1 MAVLGLVGLGVVVW
15 GWVEVWR
22 DERRLAKERA
32 RAERRR
38 IEREASLVAGRLR
51 QQAFRVQ
58 GEMMQRVVEELRR
71 RSCWLRTRHPAACGG
86 VVGGWVLRFLQ

>member
-1 MAVLGLVGLGVVVW
+1 MNLFGVLFTVLVVVLLAGLGLLAWGL
-15 GWVEVWR
+15 VEGWR
-22 DERRLAKERA
+22 DERRLAKERM

-58 GEMMQRVVEELRR
+58 GEMMRRVVEELRR
-71 RSCWLRTRHPAACGG
+71 RS
-86 VVGGWVLRFLQ
+86 

>member
-1 MAVLGLVGLGVVVW
+1 MTGLAVLGLVGVAVLGVVGLGLLVW
-15 GWVEVWR
+15 GWVEGRR

-32 RAERRR
+32 RAVQQR

-58 GEMMQRVVEELRR
+58 GEMMRRAVEELRR
-71 RSCWLRTRHPAACGG
+71 RS
-86 VVGGWVLRFLQ
+86 

>member
-1 MAVLGLVGLGVVVW
+1 MNLFGVLFTVLVVLLLAGLGLLVW

-22 DERRLAKERA
+22 DERRLAKERV

-58 GEMMQRVVEELRR
+58 GEMMRRAVEELRR
-71 RSCWLRTRHPAACGG
+71 RS
-86 VVGGWVLRFLQ
+86 

>member
-1 MAVLGLVGLGVVVW
+1 MNLFGVLFTVLVVVLLAGLGLLVW

-32 RAERRR
+32 RAERQR

-58 GEMMQRVVEELRR
+58 GEMMRRVVEELRR
-71 RSCWLRTRHPAACGG
+71 RS
-86 VVGGWVLRFLQ
+86 

>member
-1 MAVLGLVGLGVVVW
+1 MNLFGVLITVLVVVLLAGLGVVVW

-38 IEREASLVAGRLR
+38 IERDASLVAGRLR

-58 GEMMQRVVEELRR
+58 GEMMRRVVEELRR
-71 RSCWLRTRHPAACGG
+71 RS
-86 VVGGWVLRFLQ
+86 

>member
-1 MAVLGLVGLGVVVW
+1 MNLFGVLITVLAVVLLAGLGLLAW
-15 GWVEVWR
+15 GWVEVWQ
-22 DERRLAKERA
+22 DEQRLAKEQA

-58 GEMMQRVVEELRR
+58 GEMMRRVVEELRR
-71 RSCWLRTRHPAACGG
+71 RS
-86 VVGGWVLRFLQ
+86 

>member
-1 MAVLGLVGLGVVVW
+1 MNLFGVLITVLVVVLLAGLGLLVW
-15 GWVEVWR
+15 GLVEVRR

-38 IEREASLVAGRLR
+38 IERDASLVAGRLR

-58 GEMMQRVVEELRR
+58 GEMMRRVVEELRR
-71 RSCWLRTRHPAACGG
+71 RS
-86 VVGGWVLRFLQ
+86 

>member
-1 MAVLGLVGLGVVVW
+1 MNLFGVLITVLAVVLLVGLGLLAW

-32 RAERRR
+32 QAQQRR

-58 GEMMQRVVEELRR
+58 GEMMRRVVEELQR
-71 RSCWLRTRHPAACGG
+71 RS
-86 VVGGWVLRFLQ
+86 

>member
-1 MAVLGLVGLGVVVW
+1 MNLFGVLITVLAVVLLAGLGLLAWGL
-15 GWVEVWR
+15 VEVWR

-38 IEREASLVAGRLR
+38 IEHEASLVAGRLR

-58 GEMMQRVVEELRR
+58 GEMMRRVVEELRR
-71 RSCWLRTRHPAACGG
+71 RS
-86 VVGGWVLRFLQ
+86 

>member
-1 MAVLGLVGLGVVVW
+1 MNLFGVLITVLAVVALAGLGLVVW
-15 GWVEVWR
+15 GLVEVWR

-32 RAERRR
+32 RAQQRR

-58 GEMMQRVVEELRR
+58 GEMMRRVVEELQR
-71 RSCWLRTRHPAACGG
+71 RS
-86 VVGGWVLRFLQ
+86 

>member
-1 MAVLGLVGLGVVVW
+1 MTGLAVLGLVGMAVLGLVGLGLLAW

-32 RAERRR
+32 QAERQR

-58 GEMMQRVVEELRR
+58 GEMMRRVVEELQR
-71 RSCWLRTRHPAACGG
+71 RS
-86 VVGGWVLRFLQ
+86 

>member
-1 MAVLGLVGLGVVVW
+1 MNLFGVLITVLAVVLLAGLGVVVW
-15 GWVEVWR
+15 GLVEVWR

-32 RAERRR
+32 WVERRR

-58 GEMMQRVVEELRR
+58 GEMLRRVVEELQR
-71 RSCWLRTRHPAACGG
+71 RS
-86 VVGGWVLRFLQ
+86 

>member
-1 MAVLGLVGLGVVVW
+1 MNLFGVLFTVLVVVLLAGLGLVAWGL
-15 GWVEVWR
+15 VEVWR

-38 IEREASLVAGRLR
+38 IERDASLVAGRLR

-58 GEMMQRVVEELRR
+58 GEMMRQAVEELRR
-71 RSCWLRTRHPAACGG
+71 RS
-86 VVGGWVLRFLQ
+86 

>member
-1 MAVLGLVGLGVVVW
+1 MTGLAVLGLVGMAVLGLAGLGVVGLGLVW
-15 GWVEVWR
+15 GWR
-22 DERRLAKERA
+22 DKRRLDKEQA

-58 GEMMQRVVEELRR
+58 GEMMRRVVEELRR
-71 RSCWLRTRHPAACGG
+71 RS
-86 VVGGWVLRFLQ
+86 

>member
-1 MAVLGLVGLGVVVW
+1 MTGLAVLGLVGVAVLGLVGLGLVVW
-15 GWVEVWR
+15 GLVEVWR

-32 RAERRR
+32 WVERRR

-58 GEMMQRVVEELRR
+58 GEMLRRVVEELQR
-71 RSCWLRTRHPAACGG
+71 RS
-86 VVGGWVLRFLQ
+86 

>member
-1 MAVLGLVGLGVVVW
+1 MNLFGVLITVLAVVLLAGLGLLVW

-22 DERRLAKERA
+22 DEQRLDKERA
-32 RAERRR
+32 RAEQQR

-58 GEMMQRVVEELRR
+58 GEMMRHVVQRMDQRQR
-71 RSCWLRTRHPAACGG
+71 PGGRHG
-86 VVGGWVLRFLQ
+86 